1 MTTKESKGTVIICP
15 GGGYSWLSGR
25 ESEPI
30 KKAFEEH
37 SWRGEVLN
45 YEVGC
50 DLGTR
55 PLKQLGEK
63 VSEVRKENPHKPVV
77 VCGFSAGGHLAASI
91 GVHYKDLGLERP
103 DALILSYPVITTG
116 EYAHKGSIR
125 NLGGDDTGYFSLEKH
140 VTPDT
145 PPTFI
150 WATATDEDVPVENSL
165 MFAAALSK
173 AKVPFEMHI
182 WPYGAHGLSLAT
194 PEVDEPE
201 KGRYADEHIAKW
213 FMLCIEWLDK
223 IF

>member
-140 VTPDT
+140 ATPDT

-165 MFAAALSK
+165 MFAAALSR

-194 PEVDEPE
+194 TEVDEPE